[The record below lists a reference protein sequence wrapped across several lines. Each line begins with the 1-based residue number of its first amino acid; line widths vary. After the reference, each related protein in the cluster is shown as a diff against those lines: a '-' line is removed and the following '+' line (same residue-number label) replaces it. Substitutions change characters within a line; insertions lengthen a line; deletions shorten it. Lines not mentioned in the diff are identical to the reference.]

1 MKAVILAGGRGTRLT
16 EETVSRPKPMVEVGG
31 RPLLWH
37 ICRSYAI
44 IKEFFANYFLHMSNV
59 TFDLRENRME
69 VHQTMAEPWRITL
82 VDTGLDTQTG
92 GRLKRVAEYVAD
104 EDFCCT
110 YGDGVAN
117 VDITELVAFHRAQ
130 RLLATV
136 TSFLEKP
143 HGDGNWINGGFFVL
157 SPKVLDDIEG
167 DETLFEQGPLGR
179 LADSGQLAVFLHH
192 GFWQPVDTLR
202 ELHLLEALWATGN
215 APWKVD

>member
-1 MKAVILAGGRGTRLT
+1 MTDFVICCGYKGY
-16 EETVSRPKPMVEVGG
+16 V
-31 RPLLWH
+31 
-37 ICRSYAI
+37 
-44 IKEFFANYFLHMSNV
+44 IKEFFANYFLHMSDV
-59 TFDLRENRME
+59 TFDLRENHME

-92 GRLKRVAEYVAD
+92 GRLKRIAEYVAG

-117 VDITELVAFHRAQ
+117 VDITKLIDFHRSQ
-130 RLLATV
+130 GRLATV
-136 TSFLEKP
+136 TAVQPPGRFGALEIEGTQVTAFLEKP

-157 SPKVLDDIEG
+157 SPKVLEDIEG

-179 LADSGQLAVFLHH
+179 LADSGELSVFRHG

-202 ELHLLEALWATGN
+202 ELHLLEELWESGN
-215 APWKVD
+215 APWKVG

>member
-1 MKAVILAGGRGTRLT
+1 
-16 EETVSRPKPMVEVGG
+16 
-31 RPLLWH
+31 
-37 ICRSYAI
+37 
-44 IKEFFANYFLHMSNV
+44 
-59 TFDLRENRME
+59 ME

-92 GRLKRVAEYVAD
+92 GRLKRIADYVAG

-117 VDITELVAFHRAQ
+117 VDITALIKFHKAQ
-130 RLLATV
+130 GRLATV
-136 TSFLEKP
+136 TAVQPPGRFGALLIEGDQVTTFLEKP

-179 LADSGQLAVFLHH
+179 LADSGQLSVFLHH

-202 ELHLLEALWATGN
+202 ELHLLEEMWDSGQ
-215 APWKVD
+215 APWRVD